1 MPFEEDLSGAADF
14 IATLSLA
21 DAPTYVELTDGTA
34 GLVLQVSVAPTGP
47 AILRILVTAEGDG
60 SDGEIEY
67 ETKRNSPEQTYANAN
82 LSKVTIAKRP
92 PNG

>member
-1 MPFEEDLSGAADF
+1 MPFEDNLNGAADF

-34 GLVLQVSVAPTGP
+34 GVILEVSVAPTGP
-47 AILRILVTAEGDG
+47 AILRILVTARGDG
-60 SDGEIEY
+60 DDDEIEY
-67 ETKRNSPEQTYANAN
+67 ESKANSPEQTYATAS
-82 LSKVTIAKRP
+82 LSKVAVAKRP